1 MLQGFWC
8 QSSQA
13 RSKRIKGIEK
23 RQALKMQ
30 YSIVVIKNMFRLTLQ
45 LIQKSLRAKR
55 SNLIRVADHS
65 ELIEGSLV
73 LARDDA
79 LHRIASSLCSSQ

>member
-30 YSIVVIKNMFRLTLQ
+30 YSIVVIKNMFRLT
-45 LIQKSLRAKR
+45 
-55 SNLIRVADHS
+55 
-65 ELIEGSLV
+65 
-73 LARDDA
+73 
-79 LHRIASSLCSSQ
+79 